1 MPVKPWRGVRDAT
14 AFGAPCALLA
24 APFFPGREMSSEDCL
39 YLNIW
44 TSAWPPQGKRP
55 VRVSIPGGGNL
66 LDAASQPQYDG
77 ESLAKHGVLLVSLN
91 YRLGSFGFFAH
102 PALTRVDTVR
112 IAIVKIGDGKQ
123 TQYSVRELT

>member
-1 MPVKPWRGVRDAT
+1 
-14 AFGAPCALLA
+14 
-24 APFFPGREMSSEDCL
+24 MSSEDCL